1 LDLLSKVMVKVKN
14 EYKKQFD
21 LSKKELNLL
30 LIDPIIMKEIVNIIL

>member
-1 LDLLSKVMVKVKN
+1 MVKVKH